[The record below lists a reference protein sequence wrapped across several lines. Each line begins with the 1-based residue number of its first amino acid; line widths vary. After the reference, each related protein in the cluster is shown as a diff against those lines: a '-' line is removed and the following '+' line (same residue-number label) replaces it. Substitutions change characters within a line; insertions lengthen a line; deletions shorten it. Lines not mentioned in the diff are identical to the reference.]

1 MRAGTAIA
9 AGVMTLTGLLG
20 IVAATPAHSQLQ
32 TSVAAASEGRQLFE
46 KRCTGCHSLDSDKE
60 GPRLRGVYGRK
71 AGSVPGFA
79 YSDALR
85 SANFVWDADSLNRWL
100 TSTESVVH
108 DNDMDFSVP
117 KAEERAAIIQFL
129 RESSGK

>member
-1 MRAGTAIA
+1 MKAGIPVAASAIAIA
-9 AGVMTLTGLLG
+9 ALLG
-20 IVAATPAHSQLQ
+20 IAAASAHSQLQ
-32 TSVAAASEGRQLFE
+32 PASANSADGRRLFE
-46 KRCTGCHSLDSDKE
+46 KRCTGCHALDTDKE

-85 SANFVWDADSLNRWL
+85 SANFTWDADSLNRWL

-108 DNDMDFSVP
+108 DNNMDFSVP
-117 KAEERAAIIQFL
+117 KPEDRAAIIAFL

>member
-1 MRAGTAIA
+1 MKAAIGLVA
-9 AGVMTLTGLLG
+9 TMIASAGLLC

-32 TSVAAASEGRQLFE
+32 ASAAGNGRQIFE
-46 KRCTGCHSLDSDKE
+46 KRCTGCHSLDADKE

-85 SANFVWDADSLNRWL
+85 SANFTWDADSLNRWL

-108 DNDMDFSVP
+108 DNNMDFSVP

>member
-1 MRAGTAIA
+1 MKTRVLLFSGLIVCAGLA
-9 AGVMTLTGLLG
+9 A
-20 IVAATPAHSQLQ
+20 IVAATPAHSQ
-32 TSVAAASEGRQLFE
+32 SPASATNASQGQQIFE
-46 KRCTGCHSLDSDKE
+46 KRCTGCHSLDADKE

-85 SANFVWDADSLNRWL
+85 SASFTWDADSLNRWL
-100 TSTESVVH
+100 TSTESVVR
-108 DNDMDFSVP
+108 DNDMDFSVAKP
-117 KAEERAAIIQFL
+117 EERAAIIQFL

>member
-1 MRAGTAIA
+1 MKAAVSVVASLIACAGFA
-9 AGVMTLTGLLG
+9 V
-20 IVAATPAHSQLQ
+20 IVAATPAHSQ
-32 TSVAAASEGRQLFE
+32 SAAVAASASQGQQLFE
-46 KRCTGCHSLDSDKE
+46 KRCTGCHSLDADKE
-60 GPRLRGVYGRK
+60 GPRLRGVYGRH

-85 SANFVWDADSLNRWL
+85 SASFVWDADSLNRWL

-108 DNDMDFSVP
+108 DNDMDFSVAKP
-117 KAEERAAIIQFL
+117 EERAAIIQFL

>member
-1 MRAGTAIA
+1 MKPKLALLAGLTLFAGLVAIA
-9 AGVMTLTGLLG
+9 V
-20 IVAATPAHSQLQ
+20 ATPAHSQLQ
-32 TSVAAASEGRQLFE
+32 TVFATVDRGRQLFE
-46 KRCTGCHSLDSDKE
+46 KRCTGCHSLDADKE
-60 GPRLRGVYGRK
+60 GPRLRDVYGRH

-85 SANFVWDADSLNRWL
+85 RAQFIWDADSLNRWL

-108 DNDMDFSVP
+108 DNDMDFSVAKP
-117 KAEERAAIIQFL
+117 DERAAIIQFL

>member
-1 MRAGTAIA
+1 MRSAAPIVAGLFAFAGMLAIA
-9 AGVMTLTGLLG
+9 A
-20 IVAATPAHSQLQ
+20 ATPVFSQPP
-32 TSVAAASEGRQLFE
+32 TTAAAAPQGRQLFE
-46 KRCTGCHSLDSDKE
+46 KRCTGCHSLDTDKE

-85 SANFVWDADSLNRWL
+85 NANFAWDADSLNRWL
-100 TSTESVVH
+100 TSTESVVR
-108 DNDMDFSVP
+108 DNNMDFSVP
-117 KAEERAAIIQFL
+117 KPEERAAIIQYL